1 MRYKTRGLQYRMRKP
16 WLGSR
21 QQFRLL
27 PIAGIVDEAV
37 TGSVNQMQSCRIL
50 SSHRAAV
57 LEIKVQ
63 ISALLELMG
72 RDCWKLGLWL
82 LELVGRQQV
91 LGRFPSFPVR
101 AGLFPLFRI
110 MPIM

>member
-1 MRYKTRGLQYRMRKP
+1 
-16 WLGSR
+16 
-21 QQFRLL
+21 L

-37 TGSVNQMQSCRIL
+37 TGSMNQMQSCRNL

-72 RDCWKLGLWL
+72 RDCWKLGLRL
-82 LELVGRQQV
+82 LELVGRQQKGQQ
-91 LGRFPSFPVR
+91 LGTPTRIHQPSSPHR
-101 AGLFPLFRI
+101 SFRI